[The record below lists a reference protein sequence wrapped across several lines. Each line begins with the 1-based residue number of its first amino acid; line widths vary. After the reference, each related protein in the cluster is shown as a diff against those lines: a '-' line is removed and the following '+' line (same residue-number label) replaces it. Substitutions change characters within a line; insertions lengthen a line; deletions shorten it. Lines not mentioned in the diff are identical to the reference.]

1 MHVIYN
7 CRVEKL
13 GYKVPV
19 FDFRLPAV
27 MSMSAD
33 VHKYGLGAK
42 VYGSMYYRF
51 ASTYVLDS
59 ISNPL

>member
-1 MHVIYN
+1 M
-7 CRVEKL
+7 EKL

-27 MSMSAD
+27 MSISAD

-42 VYGSMYYRF
+42 VWLNVHAYSFHFVY
-51 ASTYVLDS
+51 TQLNTLDLH
-59 ISNPL
+59 PRM